1 MADAAGEELKAR
13 VLEYLA
19 KVDKAKSH
27 DIAQVLKEK
36 KPLVDAAVRELA
48 REDKVE
54 FLYIGTSYVKLK
66 GK

>member
-1 MADAAGEELKAR
+1 MTEPASEELKAR

-27 DIAQVLKEK
+27 DIAQALKEK
-36 KPLVDAAVRELA
+36 KALVDAAVRELA
-48 REDKVE
+48 REDRVE